1 MHNGHKIMRDCEKCT
16 LAVTVMRLGALSSV
30 CFCWA
35 SPSFADLQVRFDEGA
50 PKDRFT
56 ISNTDSCSLGAT
68 AITIDLRGSP
78 YGLIFDVTGRGAGVE
93 VFQPFELSQ
102 GGEYLNAYPEVLD
115 GDNQLTLDLNGL
127 AAGASLSFT
136 IDVDDTA
143 NNREITVSG
152 AEIMGAGVIVRTQVS
167 SSTAS
172 FSDDAMAPVAI
183 SSCTS

>member
-1 MHNGHKIMRDCEKCT
+1 MKLGT
-16 LAVTVMRLGALSSV
+16 LSAMF
-30 CFCWA
+30 FCWA

-56 ISNTDSCSLGAT
+56 ISNLDGCSLGAT
-68 AITIDLRGSP
+68 AITIDLRGSL

-102 GGEYLNAYPEVLD
+102 GGEYLKAYPEVLD
-115 GDNQLTLDLNGL
+115 GDNQLTLNLNGL
-127 AAGASLSFT
+127 SAGASLSFT

-152 AEIMGAGVIVRTQVS
+152 AEIMGAGVVVRTQVS

-172 FSDDAMAPVAI
+172 FNEDAMATVVM

>member
-1 MHNGHKIMRDCEKCT
+1 MRSWA
-16 LAVTVMRLGALSSV
+16 LAAVL
-30 CFCWA
+30 FCWA
-35 SPSFADLQVRFDEGA
+35 SPLSADVQVRFDEGA

-56 ISNTDSCSLGAT
+56 ISNLDGCSLGAA
-68 AITIDLRGSP
+68 AITIDLRGSA

-93 VFQPFELSQ
+93 VFQPFELSE
-102 GGEYLNAYPEVLD
+102 GSENLKAAPVVRD
-115 GDNQLTLDLNGL
+115 GDNQLTLDLHDL

-152 AEIMGAGVIVRTQVS
+152 SEIAEAGVIVRTQVS
-167 SSTAS
+167 SATAS
-172 FSDDAMAPVAI
+172 FGEDAVATVAM

>member
-1 MHNGHKIMRDCEKCT
+1 MKKVLCMEIVMKI
-16 LAVTVMRLGALSSV
+16 GALSAV
-30 CFCWA
+30 FFCWA
-35 SPSFADLQVRFDEGA
+35 SPSLADLQVRFDEGA

-56 ISNTDSCSLGAT
+56 ITNTDGCSLGSA

-78 YGLIFDVTGRGAGVE
+78 FGLIFDVTDRGAGVE

-115 GDNQLTLDLNGL
+115 GDNQITLDLNGL
-127 AAGASLSFT
+127 AAGASISFT
-136 IDVDDTA
+136 IDVDDTV

-152 AEIMGAGVIVRTQVS
+152 TEILGAGVVVQTQVG

-172 FSDDAMAPVAI
+172 FNENAI
-183 SSCTS
+183 AIVVMSSCTS

>member
-1 MHNGHKIMRDCEKCT
+1 MRSWA
-16 LAVTVMRLGALSSV
+16 LAAVFFS
-30 CFCWA
+30 WA
-35 SPSFADLQVRFDEGA
+35 SPLSADVQVSFDEGA

-56 ISNTDSCSLGAT
+56 ISNLDGCSLGAA
-68 AITIDLRGSP
+68 AITIDLRGSA
-78 YGLIFDVTGRGAGVE
+78 YGLIFDVTSSGAGVE

-102 GGEYLNAYPEVLD
+102 GGENLKTTPEVMD
-115 GDNQLTLDLNGL
+115 GDNQLTLDFNDL

-152 AEIMGAGVIVRTQVS
+152 SEIAGAGVVIRTEVS

-172 FSDDAMAPVAI
+172 FGEDAVATVAM